1 MPTTDTTH
9 PHGPNGQPVPVDELV
24 SATFRAER
32 AFTASEPTAKMEF
45 VDDAELLGMLA
56 IDGPS
61 QRAAIAE
68 LYARYS
74 RYLNTVAA
82 RAARRLD
89 PHELADVVTD
99 SLLAASAWVRRQ
111 SLGRSI
117 CEQFTPADGRPGHH
131 CVRPWLSAIVR
142 RVAIARARE
151 LARSPLQAL
160 DYDVAAPESTTEE
173 SEPPPS
179 PRRLE
184 LEARLARLKPTHRS
198 ALLESMHWYEPG
210 SSQFAMARGESQRLA
225 TELGVSADALRQW
238 RWRALKQLRES
249 MATSTHA

>member
-32 AFTASEPTAKMEF
+32 AFTATEPTVKMEF

-56 IDGPS
+56 SDGPS

-74 RYLNTVAA
+74 SYLNTVAA
-82 RAARRLD
+82 RAARKLD

-111 SLGRSI
+111 SPAISI
-117 CEQFTPADGRPGHH
+117 CEQFTPADGGPGHH

-142 RVAIARARE
+142 RVAVARARA

-160 DYDVAAPESTTEE
+160 DYDVAAPDETAEE

-179 PRRLE
+179 PRMLE
-184 LEARLARLKPTHRS
+184 LELRLAHLRPKVRS
-198 ALLESMHWYEPG
+198 ALLESMPWYEPG

-225 TELGVSADALRQW
+225 EELGVSADVVRQW
-238 RWRALKQLRES
+238 RWRALRQLRAS
-249 MATSTHA
+249 MVSCASA